1 MHGNAGAER
10 SVRVSS
16 LRETVNLLESDLAV
30 AIRDVQ
36 RACDMVRRKAEDSAA
51 ATAIIAQRT
60 EGLSSQAAAASRD
73 ISHLAQAIAALA
85 QASDEIGAQTRRA
98 DELTD
103 NAAQSAATAGDSIEG
118 LKKSSA
124 EIGQVVNLI
133 ATIARQTN
141 LLSLNAKIEAARAG
155 DAGRGFAV
163 VASEVKKLSEETQS
177 ATGEISQ
184 KIQALQ
190 RDAEACFDAVERITG
205 VIKVIRPLFSAIAA
219 AVAQQ
224 NTATTGVARDAHE
237 TLAFANAVSETAAEI
252 GAYASDA
259 HAQGNSV
266 VEHGQHVLTVA
277 EKLKM
282 RLTIFLRQGEAG
294 DRRRDDR
301 LPCEIEVTLQ
311 SGPHRVRSKTADI
324 SAGGMLVRA
333 VEAAPFAADGTV
345 TADIKGIGAAVARIA
360 NQSPLGLHLQFLQ
373 MDEAVRGRL
382 AAKLASI
389 RQENDEFISR
399 AIVVAKDISAAL
411 ERLVESG
418 RLSRDDL
425 FDNDYVEIEG
435 TSPLQHRTRFLSALE
450 EVLPEIQE
458 AVLASDSRMIFCA
471 AVDRN
476 GYLPVHNRKY
486 SLPQRP
492 GETAWNTAHSR
503 NRRIFDDRA
512 GLAAARNI
520 RPYLIQVYP
529 RDMGDGVTVMMQEI
543 DAPIRVFGS
552 HWGGF
557 RTAYKL

>member
-1 MHGNAGAER
+1 MHGQAEAER

-36 RACDMVRRKAEDSAA
+36 RACDLVRRKAEDSAA
-51 ATAIIAQRT
+51 GTAIIAQRT
-60 EGLSSQAAAASRD
+60 EGLSSQAAAAGRD
-73 ISHLAQAIAALA
+73 ISHLAEAIAALA

-98 DELTD
+98 DELTE
-103 NAAQSAATAGDSIEG
+103 NAAQSAITAGDSIES

-163 VASEVKKLSEETQS
+163 VASEVKKLSEETQT

-190 RDAEACFDAVERITG
+190 RDAEACFAAVERITG

-224 NTATTGVARDAHE
+224 NNATTGVARDAHE
-237 TLAFANAVSETAAEI
+237 TLEFADAVSGTAAEI
-252 GAYASDA
+252 GAYASAA
-259 HAQGNSV
+259 HAQGKSV

-282 RLTIFLRQGEAG
+282 RLTIFLRHGEAG

-301 LPCEIEVTLQ
+301 LPCEVEVTLQ

-324 SAGGMLVRA
+324 SQGGMLVRA
-333 VEAAPFAADGTV
+333 VDAEHFATGGTV
-345 TADIKGIGAAVARIA
+345 TADIDGIGAAVARIA
-360 NQSPLGLHLQFLQ
+360 NRSSLGLHLQFLQ
-373 MDEAVRGRL
+373 MDDAARGRL

-399 AIVVAKDISAAL
+399 AITVAKDISATL

-435 TSPLQHRTRFLSALE
+435 TNPQQHRTRFLAAFE
-450 EVLPEIQE
+450 DVLPEIQE

-557 RTAYKL
+557 RSAYKL